1 MFSSLPIRR
10 PCVCAREAG
19 NCPCPREGENERPV
33 QVLQGLATAIREDC
47 VVVRKKSEEGDEG
60 EGEVVEVPYEYL
72 VIATGTKL
80 SPPGSLHTEGKMDGV
95 EYFRAYQEQ
104 VRRSKRIVVV
114 GGGAVGIRELTF
126 LLDRVHCVIR
136 TDGVCCF

>member
-1 MFSSLPIRR
+1 M
-10 PCVCAREAG
+10 
-19 NCPCPREGENERPV
+19 

-47 VVVRKKSEEGDEG
+47 VVVRKKSESEGEDEG

-126 LLDRVHCVIR
+126 LLDRVHYVIR